1 MVKASAMN
9 VRLFLLTLQTAIAC
23 IVVTGLMLILWRP
36 TTPQPEEP
44 VLIDNGGVGG
54 VSFAQFVDLPDSIPN
69 PSRGKDV
76 WKTNGCGACHA
87 QSMKDVLTGPAL
99 GGVTERWAAHPREDL
114 YTWIQSSQ
122 KLIGEGH
129 PRATAVWNEWKP
141 TVMPIYPDL
150 TDEECADLL
159 AYIEVVH
166 AG

>member
-1 MVKASAMN
+1 M
-9 VRLFLLTLQTAIAC
+9 
-23 IVVTGLMLILWRP
+23 ILWRS
-36 TTPQPEEP
+36 TSAHTEEP
-44 VLIDNGGVGG
+44 RLIDSGAIVPAIFGSYAG
-54 VSFAQFVDLPDSIPN
+54 LPDSIPN

-76 WKTNGCGACHA
+76 WKINGCGVCHA

-129 PRATAVWNEWKP
+129 PRAIAVWNEWKP

-159 AYIEVVH
+159 AYIEVVY
-166 AG
+166 ADY